1 MSARVSCGSSDCVCP
16 DDNICQRSACQW
28 DSGTSPLSLRLPYSA
43 VRSPQ
48 PYRLA
53 VCPLASSL
61 CLPTWLAFSSGNK
74 GGVQFWAVPGSS
86 WLPPFPSSLPEPC
99 PHPPASSISGRPLGS
114 ERPPPTVPRR
124 GEAELLGWH
133 PLFLTLWP
141 PFLSPTRS
149 LKLHLSRLEAAP
161 LPIV

>member
-1 MSARVSCGSSDCVCP
+1 MPTSCLSVGLGNFPSVSQAPLLSCS
-16 DDNICQRSACQW
+16 Q
-28 DSGTSPLSLRLPYSA
+28 SPALSLS
-43 VRSPQ
+43 
-48 PYRLA
+48 
-53 VCPLASSL
+53 
-61 CLPTWLAFSSGNK
+61 CLPSGLFSLFTNLAGLLLWEQRRCSVLGRAWLQLAAPIPFLS
-74 GGVQFWAVPGSS
+74 PGAM
-86 WLPPFPSSLPEPC
+86 PP
-99 PHPPASSISGRPLGS
+99 PPTSSISGRPLGS